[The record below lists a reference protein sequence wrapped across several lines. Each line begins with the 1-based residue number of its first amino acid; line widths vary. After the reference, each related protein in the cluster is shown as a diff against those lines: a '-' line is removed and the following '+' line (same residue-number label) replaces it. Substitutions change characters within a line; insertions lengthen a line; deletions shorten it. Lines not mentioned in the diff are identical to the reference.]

1 MEKVQDQDQTI
12 EVFENDMQLY
22 LSMFCEEQGIEDMK
36 KESQAV
42 WNSCLRYIYKNVFKG
57 NNSLKQSNNIYN
69 TNNNIPSTYNSYN
82 YDMVL
87 KVLDIYIF
95 DMCMRYDKEVSI
107 IGFSTLTG
115 IDEGV
120 IYDWGNGSTKLS
132 DASIQIY
139 KKLNQFRE
147 ESLSNKLATGNKNP
161 VGVLAI
167 LNRYYQW
174 NMPGVSR
181 EQANKNAL
189 TAAELPKLVNHS
201 SNCTMLGSMEIAV
214 DQTKEP
220 INVENKG

>member
-1 MEKVQDQDQTI
+1 MEQMQDQNSEQI
-12 EVFENDMQLY
+12 SEVEVYENDIALY
-22 LSMFCEEQGIEDMK
+22 LSEFCKEQGIKDMK

-42 WNSCLRYIYKNVFKG
+42 WNSCLRYIYKHVFRDS
-57 NNSLKQSNNIYN
+57 NTLKQSQNIYN
-69 TNNNIPSTYNSYN
+69 INNKIPSNYNSYD

-115 IDEGV
+115 IDES
-120 IYDWGNGSTKLS
+120 IIHDWGNNERKLS
-132 DASIQIY
+132 PLSSQIY
-139 KKLNQFRE
+139 KKLNEFRE

-167 LNRYYQW
+167 LNRHYQW

-181 EQANKNAL
+181 EQANKSTL
-189 TAAELPKLVNHS
+189 TAAELPKLDAS
-201 SNCTMLGSMEIAV
+201 SCIKIPNNLG
-214 DQTKEP
+214 T
-220 INVENKG
+220 G

>member
-167 LNRYYQW
+167 LNRHYQW